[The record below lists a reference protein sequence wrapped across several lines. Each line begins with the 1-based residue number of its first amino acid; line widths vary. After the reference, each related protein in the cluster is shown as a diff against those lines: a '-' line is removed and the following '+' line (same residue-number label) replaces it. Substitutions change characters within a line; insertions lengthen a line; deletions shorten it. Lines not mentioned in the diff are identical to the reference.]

1 MSKLS
6 TPLLIVL
13 VIVTAISIGG
23 WRSYS
28 GKYST
33 ATTRSINTSNKLAEV
48 TARLA
53 EQGAANQTLRVQLDL
68 QKSDL
73 AEYTNKMGSLQAR
86 IVQETKRAGE
96 LEAIIRA
103 RDAELRAANQN
114 TARCTATISSLE
126 SGAAALRGEL
136 EAVRAKL
143 SESQAQSQAAN
154 ASLNAAESEIATLQQ
169 KLSDPAALRAGL
181 ANANKP
187 SAVSGKSI
195 KSAKL
200 ALQPDGTVIL
210 ANTQPPAQIPS
221 PKSQSKP
228 QPVFKEIPGIT
239 TP

>member
-13 VIVTAISIGG
+13 VIVTAVSIGG

-28 GKYST
+28 VKYST
-33 ATTRSINTSNKLAEV
+33 AMTESISTSNKLAEV

-73 AEYTNKMGSLQAR
+73 AEYTNKVGSLQVR
-86 IVQETKRAGE
+86 IVHATKREGE
-96 LEAIIRA
+96 LEASIRD

-114 TARCTATISSLE
+114 TSRCTTTISSLE

-143 SESQAQSQAAN
+143 LESQAQSQAAN
-154 ASLNAAESEIATLQQ
+154 DSLNAANSEIASLQR
-169 KLSDPAALRAGL
+169 KLSDPAVLRAEL
-181 ANANKP
+181 ENANR
-187 SAVSGKSI
+187 SSSVSGKSI

-200 ALQPDGTVIL
+200 TLQSDGTVIL
-210 ANTQPPAQIPS
+210 ANAQPPPQIPPS
-221 PKSQSKP
+221 KTQSKP
-228 QPVFKEIPGIT
+228 RPVFKEIPGIA

>member
-6 TPLLIVL
+6 TPLLVIL

-23 WRSYS
+23 WRSS
-28 GKYST
+28 SSNHAA
-33 ATTRSINTSNKLAEV
+33 ATTDLISTSNKLAEV

-73 AEYTNKMGSLQAR
+73 AVSANKASSLQVR
-86 IVQETKRAGE
+86 IVEETRRAGE
-96 LEAIIRA
+96 LEAMIRD

-114 TARCTATISSLE
+114 TARCTATMSSLE

-136 EAVRAKL
+136 EAVRTKL
-143 SESQAQSQAAN
+143 SESQAQFQAAN
-154 ASLNAAESEIATLQQ
+154 TSLNAAQSEIATLLQH
-169 KLSDPAALRAGL
+169 LNDPAALRAGL
-181 ANANKP
+181 ANANEAA
-187 SAVSGKSI
+187 AVSGNSM

-210 ANTQPPAQIPS
+210 ANAQPPARTP
-221 PKSQSKP
+221 PAKSQSKP
-228 QPVFKEIPGIT
+228 QPVFKEIPGFA

>member
-13 VIVTAISIGG
+13 IIVTAISIGG

-28 GKYST
+28 GKYSAAMT
-33 ATTRSINTSNKLAEV
+33 ESISTSNKLAEV
-48 TARLA
+48 TAMLA
-53 EQGAANQTLRVQLDL
+53 EQGAVNQTLRVQLDL

-73 AEYTNKMGSLQAR
+73 AGYTNNVGLLQVK
-86 IVQETKRAGE
+86 IVQETKRTGE
-96 LEAIIRA
+96 LEAIIRD

-136 EAVRAKL
+136 EVVRAKL

-154 ASLNAAESEIATLQQ
+154 ASLNAAESEIASLQQ
-169 KLSDPAALRAGL
+169 KLSDPAVLRAGL
-181 ANANKP
+181 ANANKS
-187 SAVSGKSI
+187 SAVSGKST

-210 ANTQPPAQIPS
+210 ANAQPPAQTPS

-228 QPVFKEIPGIT
+228 QPVFKEIPGIA